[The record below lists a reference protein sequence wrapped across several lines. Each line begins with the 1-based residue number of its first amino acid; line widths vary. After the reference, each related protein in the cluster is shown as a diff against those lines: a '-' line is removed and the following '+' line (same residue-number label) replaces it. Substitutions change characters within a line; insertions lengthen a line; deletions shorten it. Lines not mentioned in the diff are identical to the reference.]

1 METIRQDKA
10 NMENNE
16 IISIFDLGNQASDM
30 LVKWKE
36 IKEQVVLFKE
46 FPNIDFHQTI
56 NDQSLMEIILELAMM
71 IDEKK
76 KLIAK
81 QRQTEG
87 IAKAREKGIKL
98 GRREKVRPEN
108 FIEIY
113 EQVIAKKITLK
124 TATEKLNVDYKTY
137 RKWAKLHEENI

>member
-1 METIRQDKA
+1 METIRQNKA
-10 NMENNE
+10 NIENNE
-16 IISIFDLGNQASDM
+16 MISIFDLGNQASDM

-46 FPNIDFHQTI
+46 FPDIDFHQTI
-56 NDQSLMEIILELAMM
+56 NDQSLMEIILELAVM
-71 IDEKK
+71 IDENK
-76 KLIAK
+76 KLLAK

-98 GRREKVRPEN
+98 GRREKVIPEN